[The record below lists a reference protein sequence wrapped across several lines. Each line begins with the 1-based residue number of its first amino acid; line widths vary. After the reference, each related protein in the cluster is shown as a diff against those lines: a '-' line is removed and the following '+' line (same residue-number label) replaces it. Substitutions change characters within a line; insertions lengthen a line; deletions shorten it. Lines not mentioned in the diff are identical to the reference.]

1 MDVMHVKSAVHEVG
15 EQLAREMAL
24 SEKHLQAA
32 KLAVAKFDAIRKK
45 MAKSPADDLDAK
57 ACQKLRALQ
66 AQNAA
71 LRKGCARVQELQ
83 AQNAG
88 LRRRLAEVVNLNDW
102 RRSALQNNVPLN
114 DSCFCRAARYLH
126 DLANGKEKPVSHVQL
141 QANQLVRAC
150 KFLFTYI
157 FTSLHLAP
165 WHLSP
170 GSWQLA
176 AGTWQLAPGTWQ
188 LAAGSWQLAA
198 GTWHLAPG
206 TWRLARGSWHLE
218 PGSWQVPG
226 ATASCHVPGV
236 RCCVPGA
243 TCQLEP
249 WVE

>member
-88 LRRRLAEVVNLNDW
+88 LKRRLAEVVDLNDW

-157 FTSLHLAP
+157 FTSLHLEP

-176 AGTWQLAPGTWQ
+176 AGSWQLEPGNWHLAPGSWQ

-198 GTWHLAPG
+198 GTWL
-206 TWRLARGSWHLE
+206 LARGAWLVAAGSWHLAALRH
-218 PGSWQVPG
+218 QVLLPAARCQATG
-226 ATASCHVPGV
+226 AVCRVPT
-236 RCCVPGA
+236 GA
-243 TCQLEP
+243 
-249 WVE
+249 

>member
-32 KLAVAKFDAIRKK
+32 KLA
-45 MAKSPADDLDAK
+45 
-57 ACQKLRALQ
+57 
-66 AQNAA
+66 
-71 LRKGCARVQELQ
+71 
-83 AQNAG
+83 QNAG
-88 LRRRLAEVVNLNDW
+88 LKRRLAEVVDLNDW

-176 AGTWQLAPGTWQ
+176 PGNWHLAPGSWQ
-188 LAAGSWQLAA
+188 LAAGSWQLAPGTWLLARGAWLVAA
-198 GTWHLAPG
+198 GTWNLAAGRYQVP
-206 TWRLARGSWHLE
+206 LQAARCQASGAACRVPCASCSHGLNELLE
-218 PGSWQVPG
+218 P
-226 ATASCHVPGV
+226 
-236 RCCVPGA
+236 
-243 TCQLEP
+243 LI
-249 WVE
+249 

>member
-1 MDVMHVKSAVHEVG
+1 MATMDVMHVKSAVHEVG

-32 KLAVAKFDAIRKK
+32 KLA
-45 MAKSPADDLDAK
+45 
-57 ACQKLRALQ
+57 
-66 AQNAA
+66 
-71 LRKGCARVQELQ
+71 
-83 AQNAG
+83 QNAG
-88 LRRRLAEVVNLNDW
+88 LKRRLAEVVDLNDW

-114 DSCFCRAARYLH
+114 DSCICRAARYLH

-176 AGTWQLAPGTWQ
+176 AGSWHLAPGNWH
-188 LAAGSWQLAA
+188 LAAGSWQLAV
-198 GTWHLAPG
+198 
-206 TWRLARGSWHLE
+206 GSWHLTPGSWHVA
-218 PGSWQVPG
+218 PGSWQLALGTWQLAGTRCHCKLPRARRQVLRAG
-226 ATASCHVPGV
+226 RHVPA
-236 RCCVPGA
+236 GA
-243 TCQLEP
+243 MG
-249 WVE
+249 